1 MAGSLVDRA
10 DAGDPAAA
18 AALLAQHLTGL
29 HAFIRLRMGPPLRR
43 REDSGD
49 LVQSVCAEILGNLSR
64 YQHPGERQFR
74 QWLFRTAERKI
85 ADHWKHQR
93 RLKRDPAREVRL
105 ADSEGGHDLQLLAQ
119 YRSFCSPS
127 GRVAAREELE
137 RAEAGFDKLAED
149 EREVILLANV
159 VGLSRAEIAT
169 QLGKSEG
176 AVRTM
181 LSRALSHLAELVD
194 EPSGGAG

>member
-1 MAGSLVDRA
+1 MAGDLLERA
-10 DAGDPAAA
+10 DSGEPAAA
-18 AALLAQHLTGL
+18 AELLQQHLSGL
-29 HAFIRLRMGPPLRR
+29 HAFIRLRMGAPLRR

-49 LVQSVCAEILGNLSR
+49 LVQSVCAEILGNLGR

-74 QWLFRTAERKI
+74 QWLYKTAERKI
-85 ADHWKHQR
+85 ADHWKHQQ

-105 ADSEGGHDLQLLAQ
+105 AETEGAQDAQLLAQ

-127 GRVAAREELE
+127 GRVSAQEELQ
-137 RAEAGFDKLAED
+137 RAEAAFDALAED

-159 VGLSRAEIAT
+159 VGLSRAEIAA

-181 LSRALSHLAELVD
+181 LSRALSHLAELVEED
-194 EPSGGAG
+194 GDRS

>member
-1 MAGSLVDRA
+1 MDGSTLQRA

-29 HAFIRLRMGPPLRR
+29 HAFVRLRMGPPLRR

-74 QWLFRTAERKI
+74 QWLFKTAERKI
-85 ADHWKHQR
+85 ADHWKHQQ
-93 RLKRDPAREVRL
+93 RLKRDP
-105 ADSEGGHDLQLLAQ
+105 
-119 YRSFCSPS
+119 
-127 GRVAAREELE
+127 AREELE
-137 RAEAGFDKLAED
+137 RAEAAFDKLAED

-159 VGLSRAEIAT
+159 VGLSRAEIAA

-181 LSRALSHLAELVD
+181 LSRALSHLAELV
-194 EPSGGAG
+194 EESGEQA